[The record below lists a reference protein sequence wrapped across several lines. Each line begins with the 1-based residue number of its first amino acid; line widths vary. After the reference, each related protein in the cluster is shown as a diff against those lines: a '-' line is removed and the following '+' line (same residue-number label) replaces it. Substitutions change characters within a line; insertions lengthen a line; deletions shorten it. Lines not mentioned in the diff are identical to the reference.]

1 MPQANFPA
9 PDLNFTESEG
19 DGIKSRL
26 PFKTFS
32 TLKIYQAELFCF
44 QVKAKKLQR
53 EEERAYEVM
62 SNNLILLRHLTE
74 IASSKRVPDGNKP
87 YEKFPHL
94 YEQILLFRR
103 SQLNKM
109 ATSDDG
115 HTLGV
120 KFEISII
127 FENITFSI
135 FS

>member
-1 MPQANFPA
+1 MPRGQKRSSN
-9 PDLNFTESEG
+9 
-19 DGIKSRL
+19 L
-26 PFKTFS
+26 PWV
-32 TLKIYQAELFCF
+32 KIYQAKLFCF

-109 ATSDDG
+109 ATSDGG

-120 KFEISII
+120 KSAHK
-127 FENITFSI
+127 FENSITAIPRAMHPSVVLFLSDDMH
-135 FS
+135 F

>member
-1 MPQANFPA
+1 M
-9 PDLNFTESEG
+9 
-19 DGIKSRL
+19 
-26 PFKTFS
+26 
-32 TLKIYQAELFCF
+32 
-44 QVKAKKLQR
+44 KAKKLQR

-120 KFEISII
+120 KFENLII
-127 FENITFSI
+127 FKNII
-135 FS
+135 FSNFSYVFLNPNYFFQFEFKS

>member
-1 MPQANFPA
+1 M
-9 PDLNFTESEG
+9 
-19 DGIKSRL
+19 
-26 PFKTFS
+26 
-32 TLKIYQAELFCF
+32 
-44 QVKAKKLQR
+44 KAKKLQR

-120 KFEISII
+120 KSADKFENSII
-127 FENITFSI
+127 FKNITFS
-135 FS
+135 FFHFPVTW